1 MRSWS
6 YNKQWRVEGC
16 SRELLRTGQARALD
30 GFLHETLEFLGERLP
45 MTITRRRFAQLGI
58 GTAFS
63 LGGKGLLAQGL
74 STHSA
79 KPLPRSAP
87 SRRPFHARFV
97 DVAHD
102 AGLHAPVIYGGV
114 DQKKYIVE
122 TTGCGCAFI
131 DYDNDGW
138 MDIFILSG
146 TRLEGPPQGAS
157 NRLYKNNRDGTFTDV
172 TRKAGLHSEG
182 WACGVCV
189 GDYNNDGFEDIFCTC
204 FGQNILYRNNG
215 DGTFTDSTKEAG
227 LWSQEQRW
235 GAGCSF
241 VDYDRDGN
249 LDLFVSNYVRFSFEQ
264 APGPGQNNSCI
275 WLGIPVACGPRG
287 LPTGRHWLYRNNGD
301 GTFTD
306 LSERAGIAQAT
317 SSYGLTVVAADFDE
331 DGWPDIYVAC
341 DATPSLLFM
350 NNHDGTFREEGI
362 LRGVALSDDGM
373 AQAGMGV
380 GVGDYDLDGHL
391 DLFKTHFADD
401 RNILYRND
409 GKAYFQDATSSSRLG
424 VETRYVC
431 WGAGIVD
438 LDNDGYP
445 DLFMTT
451 GHVDPKIEKKL
462 SQYPNKT
469 PRAVF
474 RNLGQGIFEELID
487 EAGPGVA
494 AQHCSRGCAF
504 GDFDNDGDVDIVVVN
519 LNEPPSLLRNDLTGK
534 VNWLKVKLEGTKS
547 NRSAI
552 GARILAHY
560 GGKTQAQ
567 ALLSQSSFF
576 SCNDPRLHFGLGT
589 SVSVDLE
596 IFWPSGLHESYK
608 GMSANQLLTI
618 REGVGIVP
626 NRGWS
631 RSWTEMPPD
640 SVLAASS

>member
-1 MRSWS
+1 
-6 YNKQWRVEGC
+6 
-16 SRELLRTGQARALD
+16 
-30 GFLHETLEFLGERLP
+30 
-45 MTITRRRFAQLGI
+45 MTITRRRFAQLGM
-58 GTAFS
+58 GTALS
-63 LGGKGLLAQGL
+63 VGSKWLLAQGL

-87 SRRPFHARFV
+87 SGRPFHARFV
-97 DVAHD
+97 DVGQD
-102 AGLHAPVIYGGV
+102 VGLRAPIIYGGTE
-114 DQKKYIVE
+114 QKKYLVE
-122 TTGCGCAFI
+122 ATGCGCAFI

-146 TRLEGPPQGAS
+146 TRLEGAPDGAT
-157 NRLYKNNRDGTFTDV
+157 NRLYKNNRDGSFTDV
-172 TRKAGLHSEG
+172 TKKAGLQSVG

-189 GDYNNDGFEDIFCTC
+189 GDYNNDGFDDIFCTC

-215 DGTFTDSTKEAG
+215 DGTFTDMTKTAG

-241 VDYDRDGN
+241 VDYDRDGY

-264 APGPGQNNSCI
+264 APVPGQNNSCI

-306 LSERAGIAQAT
+306 WSERAGIAQAT

-350 NNHDGTFREEGI
+350 NNHDGTFREEGV
-362 LRGVALSDDGM
+362 LRGVALNDDGM

-380 GVGDYDLDGHL
+380 GVGDYDIDGHL

-462 SQYPNKT
+462 PQYPNKT

-552 GARILAHY
+552 GFCAFELNLKPVYFAGEVVSQKRRRFVKVDDDDVNVAIIIEISESAATAAMLGCNARTRFVDQFLKY
-560 GGKTQAQ
+560 TLTQV
-567 ALLSQSSFF
+567 SE
-576 SCNDPRLHFGLGT
+576 DRPRSL
-589 SVSVDLE
+589 V
-596 IFWPSGLHESYK
+596 
-608 GMSANQLLTI
+608 
-618 REGVGIVP
+618 GVL
-626 NRGWS
+626 W
-631 RSWTEMPPD
+631 
-640 SVLAASS
+640 